1 MITCICGYSDRGQ
14 KQSCVIGYVRC
25 VQKERG
31 LMLNAGKTK
40 VMVFNKN
47 EKEKAEKWIWGVEK
61 LEEVKTFKY
70 LGFTFN
76 RKGDVKDHI
85 KALSTKGRMAANKVW
100 SIEERICKDD
110 FIRKGNLFAYLVR
123 SVMEYGVEIWGWS
136 ERKEL
141 EKIMLDYVRWV
152 FRLDFTP
159 RYIITRELGLD
170 RLRIR
175 WGIRARKYEEKIR
188 GMEDTR

>member
-1 MITCICGYSDRGQ
+1 MKRKRQRNGYGE
-14 KQSCVIGYVRC
+14 
-25 VQKERG
+25 ERSWKRSK
-31 LMLNAGKTK
+31 LLN
-40 VMVFNKN
+40 
-47 EKEKAEKWIWGVEK
+47 I
-61 LEEVKTFKY
+61 

-85 KALSTKGRMAANKVW
+85 KALSTKGRLAANKVW
-100 SIEERICKDD
+100 SIGERICKDD
-110 FIRKGNLFAYLVR
+110 FMRRGNLCAYLVR

-152 FRLDFTP
+152 FRLDFCTP

-188 GMEDTR
+188 GLEDTR